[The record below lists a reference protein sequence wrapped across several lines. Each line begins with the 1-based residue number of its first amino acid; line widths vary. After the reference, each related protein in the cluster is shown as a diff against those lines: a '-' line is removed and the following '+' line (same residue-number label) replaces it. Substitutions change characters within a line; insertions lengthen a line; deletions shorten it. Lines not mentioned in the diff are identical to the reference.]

1 VNKWNFCNSIENI
14 VNNAI
19 IGFAIDLERNIV
31 FPRSSK
37 MKLKMLLKKT
47 NIDWKN
53 EFHVDVY
60 KENTYNSFFFTR
72 EWLLI

>member
-1 VNKWNFCNSIENI
+1 VNKWNVCNSIENI

-37 MKLKMLLKKT
+37 MKLKMLLKKS
-47 NIDWKN
+47 NID
-53 EFHVDVY
+53 
-60 KENTYNSFFFTR
+60 
-72 EWLLI
+72 